1 MVREQMKKQLGHIS
15 KSVCLLL
22 TLFEDCVENF
32 FFSWKLCEHCQNN
45 LQVDLHIQTKIWS
58 VFEKKLVKIFF
69 YKNTRVVYSLLLGQD
84 MD

>member
-15 KSVCLLL
+15 KSVCPSPDFVWRLCR
-22 TLFEDCVENF
+22 EF